1 MSMKKI
7 IFTLAL
13 SLAIFS
19 ASAYRGSSEI
29 NLKLYDNSVFSVIFD
44 NVPYNYYT
52 SSYNFES
59 VSPGSHFITVMRNQS
74 YGYYSVPVTLFSGY
88 VYIPVNVKMF
98 SMINMYGSFV
108 TISQSPLYAADDTYN
123 DDIPIYNTDYNDAG
137 WGSYGN
143 YYNGSYGNSY
153 TDFSPCMSQLSFMS
167 LVSSVSNATFE
178 SSKIKIASE
187 AISLNYMTSSQVL
200 MLLNC
205 FTFESSKLEIAKLA
219 YAKVIDKENF
229 FKVNNAFTFDSSID
243 ELCEFISGS

>member
-1 MSMKKI
+1 MKKV

-13 SLAIFS
+13 SLVIFS

-59 VSPGSHFITVMRNQS
+59 VSPGNHFITVMRNQS

-88 VYIPVNVKMF
+88 IYVPVNVKMF
-98 SMINMYGSFV
+98 SMINMYGVFV
-108 TISQSPLYAADDTYN
+108 TISQSPLLGSDDTYY
-123 DDIPIYNTDYNDAG
+123 DDVSIYDSGYSG
-137 WGSYGN
+137 SSWGNNGN
-143 YYNGSYGNSY
+143 YSGDGYSNYYSDY
-153 TDFSPCMSQLSFMS
+153 SPCMSQLSFMS
-167 LVSSVSNATFE
+167 LISSVNNATFE
-178 SSKIKIASE
+178 SSKINIATQ
-187 AISLNYMTSSQVL
+187 AINLNFVTSSQVL

-219 YAKVIDKENF
+219 YSKVIDKENF
-229 FKVNNAFTFDSSID
+229 FNVCNAFTFDSSID